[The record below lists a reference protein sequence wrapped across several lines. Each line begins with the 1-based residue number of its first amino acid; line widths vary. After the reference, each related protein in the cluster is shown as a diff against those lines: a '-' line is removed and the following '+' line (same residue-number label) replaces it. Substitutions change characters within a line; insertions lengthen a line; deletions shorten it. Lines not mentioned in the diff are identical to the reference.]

1 MPVTALMT
9 RARARTTHGTADG
22 RRAGPRVCGA
32 EAGAK
37 SARAVKKLAKLK
49 ATLEHIVV
57 EARARHWTSKV
68 HEYQG
73 KLVALAAAEARGAP
87 NEAELV

>member
-1 MPVTALMT
+1 MGGVKDT
-9 RARARTTHGTADG
+9 
-22 RRAGPRVCGA
+22 CA
-32 EAGAK
+32 EAGTM
-37 SARAVKKLAKLK
+37 SVCAVKKLAKLK

-68 HEYQG
+68 HEYQS
-73 KLVALAAAEARGAP
+73 KLAALAAAEARGAP